1 MYGRAFMFTDRT
13 KLTLPDECVKC
24 SRWLLNTVYWTVVV
38 REGKWIDRKPLK
50 SGSATLVHALRF
62 TSKEG
67 FVA

>member
-1 MYGRAFMFTDRT
+1 MFTDRT

-24 SRWLLNTVYWTVVV
+24 SMWLLYTVYWTVVV
-38 REGKWIDRKPLK
+38 REGKWIDCKPLK